1 MLRFG
6 RVARQ
11 QRVVLEA
18 LEAVG
23 DAGMSPNALA
33 VTTQLPEQRLQVI
46 LQQLID
52 TGLVDRRVDRHPT
65 GYRITR
71 SRYRLAMG
79 HPPRV

>member
-1 MLRFG
+1 MRFG
-6 RVARQ
+6 REARQ

-23 DAGMSPNALA
+23 EAGMTPNSLA
-33 VTTQLPEQRLQVI
+33 VTTQLPEQRLQDI
-46 LQQLID
+46 LQRLIE
-52 TGLVDRRVDRHPT
+52 TGVVDRRVERHPA

-79 HPPRV
+79 HPPRM

>member
-1 MLRFG
+1 MRFG
-6 RVARQ
+6 REARQ
-11 QRVVLEA
+11 QKVVLDA

-23 DAGMSPNALA
+23 DSGMSPNTLA
-33 VTTQLPEQRLQVI
+33 VTTQLPEPRLQVI

-52 TGLVDRRVDRHPT
+52 TGQIDRRVDRHPT

-79 HPPRV
+79 HPPRL

>member
-1 MLRFG
+1 MWFR
-6 RVARQ
+6 REARQ
-11 QRVVLEA
+11 QKVVLEA

-46 LQQLID
+46 LQRLID
-52 TGLVDRRVDRHPT
+52 TGVVDRRVDRHPA
-65 GYRITR
+65 GYRVTR

-79 HPPRV
+79 HQSRG

>member
-1 MLRFG
+1 MRFG
-6 RVARQ
+6 REARQ
-11 QRVVLEA
+11 QKVVLEA

-33 VTTQLPEQRLQVI
+33 VTTELPEQRLQVI
-46 LQQLID
+46 LQRLID
-52 TGLVDRRVDRHPT
+52 TGVVDRSLERHPT

-79 HPPRV
+79 NHRA

>member
-1 MLRFG
+1 MRFG

-11 QRVVLEA
+11 QQLVLEA

-33 VTTQLPEQRLQVI
+33 VTTELPEPRLAMI

-52 TGLVDRRVDRHPT
+52 TGMVDRRVERHPA
-65 GYRITR
+65 GYRVTR

-79 HPPRV
+79 HPPRL

>member
-1 MLRFG
+1 MMRFG
-6 RVARQ
+6 REARQ

-46 LQQLID
+46 LQRLIES
-52 TGLVDRRVDRHPT
+52 GAVDRRVERHPA

-71 SRYRLAMG
+71 SRYRIAMG
-79 HPPRV
+79 RAPRV

>member
-1 MLRFG
+1 MWFR
-6 RVARQ
+6 REARQ

-46 LQQLID
+46 LQRLIES
-52 TGLVDRRVDRHPT
+52 GRVDRRVDRHPA

-71 SRYRLAMG
+71 SRYRIAMG
-79 HPPRV
+79 QPPRV